1 MSKKKVDEQI
11 ENALDLEKTTE
22 EKQEIIHNNDSSGGV
37 PIVPNK
43 TKEEMQ
49 LDRDYNQVR
58 KNLKDIIDIGN
69 TAIDGILTV
78 ADETEA
84 PRAYEVAAQMIK
96 TVSEVN
102 KDLLEMH
109 NKMKQIK
116 KEEGGQKAQHI
127 TNNSL
132 FVGSTMELQ
141 KLLKRQKQDLLE
153 MELEEKEKF
162 EYEIID
168 VEIEETDGRE
178 N

>member
-1 MSKKKVDEQI
+1 MSKKKGDEQI
-11 ENALDLEKTTE
+11 EDALDLEKTE
-22 EKQEIIHNNDSSGGV
+22 ETQEIVHNGDSAGGV
-37 PIVPNK
+37 PILPNR
-43 TKEEMQ
+43 EEMQ
-49 LDRDYNQVR
+49 LARDYNQVR
-58 KNLKDIIDIGN
+58 KNLKEIIDIGN

-116 KEEGGQKAQHI
+116 KEDGGQKAQNI

-132 FVGSTMELQ
+132 FVGSTKELQ
-141 KLLKRQKQDLLE
+141 KLLKRQKQDLIEL
-153 MELEEKEKF
+153 ELEEKEKF

-168 VEIEETDGRE
+168 AEVEEIDVEE

>member
-1 MSKKKVDEQI
+1 VSKKKVDEQI
-11 ENALDLEKTTE
+11 EDALDLEKIE
-22 EKQEIIHNNDSSGGV
+22 EPQDLVHNGDSAGGV
-37 PIVPNK
+37 PILPNR
-43 TKEEMQ
+43 EEMQ
-49 LDRDYNQVR
+49 LARDYNQVR
-58 KNLKDIIDIGN
+58 KNLKEIIEIGN

-116 KEEGGQKAQHI
+116 KEDGGQKAQNI

-132 FVGSTMELQ
+132 FVGSTKELQ
-141 KLLKRQKQDLLE
+141 KLLKRQKQDLIEL
-153 MELEEKEKF
+153 ELEEKEKF

-168 VEIEETDGRE
+168 AEVEEIDVEE

>member
-1 MSKKKVDEQI
+1 VSKKKVDKQI
-11 ENALDLEKTTE
+11 EDALDLEKTE
-22 EKQEIIHNNDSSGGV
+22 EPQDLVHNGDSAGGV
-37 PIVPNK
+37 PILPS
-43 TKEEMQ
+43 KEEMQ
-49 LDRDYNQVR
+49 LARDYNQVR
-58 KNLKDIIDIGN
+58 KNLKEIINIGN
-69 TAIDGILTV
+69 TAIDGILVV

-116 KEEGGQKAQHI
+116 KEEGGQKATNI

-132 FVGSTMELQ
+132 FVGSTKELQ
-141 KLLKRQKQDLLE
+141 KLLKRQKQDLIE

-168 VEIEETDGRE
+168 AEVEEIDVEE

>member
-11 ENALDLEKTTE
+11 ENALDLEKPKKT
-22 EKQEIIHNNDSSGGV
+22 QELVHNGDSAGGV
-37 PIVPNK
+37 PIFP

-49 LDRDYNQVR
+49 LARDYNQVR
-58 KNLKDIIDIGN
+58 KNLKEIIDIGS

-78 ADETEA
+78 ADETES

-96 TVSEVN
+96 NVADIN

-116 KEEGGQKAQHI
+116 KEDNGQKAQNI

-132 FVGSTMELQ
+132 FVGSTKELQ

-168 VEIEETDGRE
+168 SEIEEINGTE

>member
-1 MSKKKVDEQI
+1 MSKKKGDEQI
-11 ENALDLEKTTE
+11 EDALDLEKTE
-22 EKQEIIHNNDSSGGV
+22 ETQEIVHNGDSAGGV
-37 PIVPNK
+37 PILPTS

-49 LDRDYNQVR
+49 LARDYNQVR
-58 KNLKDIIDIGN
+58 KNLKEIINIGN

-116 KEEGGQKAQHI
+116 KEDGGQKAQNI

-132 FVGSTMELQ
+132 FVGSTKELQ
-141 KLLKRQKQDLLE
+141 KLLKRQKQDLIEL
-153 MELEEKEKF
+153 ELEEKEKF

-168 VEIEETDGRE
+168 AEVEEIDVEE

>member
-11 ENALDLEKTTE
+11 EDALDLEKIE
-22 EKQEIIHNNDSSGGV
+22 EPQDLVHNGDSAGGV
-37 PIVPNK
+37 PILPNR
-43 TKEEMQ
+43 EEMQ
-49 LDRDYNQVR
+49 LARDYNQVR
-58 KNLKDIIDIGN
+58 KNLKEIIEIGN

-116 KEEGGQKAQHI
+116 KEDGGQKAQNI

-132 FVGSTMELQ
+132 FVGSTKELQ
-141 KLLKRQKQDLLE
+141 KLLKRQKQDLIEL
-153 MELEEKEKF
+153 ELEEKEKF

-168 VEIEETDGRE
+168 AEVEEIDVEE